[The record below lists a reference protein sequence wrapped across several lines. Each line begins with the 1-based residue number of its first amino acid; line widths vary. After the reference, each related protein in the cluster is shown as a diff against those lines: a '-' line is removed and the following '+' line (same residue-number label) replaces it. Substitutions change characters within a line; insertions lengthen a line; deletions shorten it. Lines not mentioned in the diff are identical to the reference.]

1 MMGGDSSPVEVQVIQ
16 IPAGDNQKPLAKI
29 PNQDDQLGLGLAAR
43 RALAKKAEPVKIE
56 GVQAVGAVAAGAS
69 VNESVHVDLTSKKAP
84 GTPVAV
90 TELYDLGAEENA
102 SEFVLK
108 MYPFDPTHS
117 RPIALGLDI
126 QPLPSTQRTRPPH

>member
-1 MMGGDSSPVEVQVIQ
+1 MMGGEDSPVTVDVIQ

-29 PNQDDQLGLGLAAR
+29 PNQDDQVGLGGMAR
-43 RALAKKAEPVKIE
+43 RELAKKAEPVKIE
-56 GVQAVGAVAAGAS
+56 GTQPVGPIEAGAS
-69 VNESVHVDLTSKKAP
+69 LEESVHVDMTSKKAA
-84 GTPVAV
+84 GVPVAV

-102 SEFVLK
+102 AEFVVK

-126 QPLPSTQRTRPPH
+126 EPLK